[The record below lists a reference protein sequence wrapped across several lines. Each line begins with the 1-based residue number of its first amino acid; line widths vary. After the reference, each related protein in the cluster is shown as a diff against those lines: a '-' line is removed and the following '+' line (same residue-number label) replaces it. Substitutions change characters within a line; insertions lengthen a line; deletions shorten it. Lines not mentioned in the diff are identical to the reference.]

1 MRDEAGF
8 RTFVETNGATLL
20 HAARL
25 LTGDHHR
32 GEDLVQA
39 ALTKVYLKWDRID
52 TPLAYARKALVTG
65 HIDSTRRRWWGERP
79 TEVLPD
85 LPGAPGTPG
94 MDGLAASDE
103 RDELRRLLGELN
115 PRERAV
121 VVLRYYCDQSERDTA
136 AALGM
141 PVGTVKSTC
150 ARALARLRVEATA
163 SMGGR
168 S

>member
-1 MRDEAGF
+1 VRDEAAF
-8 RTFVETNGATLL
+8 RAFVETNGATLL

-32 GEDLVQA
+32 AEDLVQQ

-52 TPLAYARKALVTG
+52 TPLAYARRALVTG
-65 HIDSTRRRWWGERP
+65 HIDATRRRWWGERP
-79 TEVLPD
+79 TEALPELAGHDD
-85 LPGAPGTPG
+85 LVE
-94 MDGLAASDE
+94 SDE
-103 RDELRRLLGELN
+103 RDELRRMLHELD

-141 PVGTVKSTC
+141 PLGTVKSTC
-150 ARALARLRVEATA
+150 SRALARLRVEAGIA
-163 SMGGR
+163 SGGD

>member
-8 RTFVETNGATLL
+8 RTFVESNGATLL

-32 GEDLVQA
+32 GEDLVQS
-39 ALTKVYLKWDRID
+39 ALTKVYLKWDRVD
-52 TPLAYARKALVTG
+52 APLAYARKALVTG

-85 LPGAPGTPG
+85 EPGA
-94 MDGLAASDE
+94 DGLAASDE
-103 RDELRRLLGELN
+103 RDELRRLLGGLS

-121 VVLRYYCDQSERDTA
+121 VVLRYYCDQSEQETA

-163 SMGGR
+163 TTGGQT
-168 S
+168 

>member
-8 RTFVETNGATLL
+8 RTFVESNGATLL

-25 LTGDHHR
+25 LTGDHYR
-32 GEDLVQA
+32 GEDLVQST
-39 ALTKVYLKWDRID
+39 LTKVYLKWDRVD
-52 TPLAYARKALVTG
+52 APLAYARKALVTG
-65 HIDSTRRRWWGERP
+65 HIDATRRRWWGERP

-85 LPGAPGTPG
+85 EPGA
-94 MDGLAASDE
+94 DGLAASDE
-103 RDELRRLLGELN
+103 RDELRRLLGGLS

-121 VVLRYYCDQSERDTA
+121 VVLRYYCDQSEQETA

-150 ARALARLRVEATA
+150 SRALARLRVEATA
-163 SMGGR
+163 SMGGQ

>member
-8 RTFVETNGATLL
+8 RTFVEANGATLL

-32 GEDLVQA
+32 GEDLVQG
-39 ALTKVYLKWDRID
+39 ALTKVYLKWDRVD

-79 TEVLPD
+79 TEELPD
-85 LPGAPGTPG
+85 TPGT
-94 MDGLAASDE
+94 DGLVASDE
-103 RDELRRLLGELN
+103 RDELRRLLGSLS

-121 VVLRYYCDQSERDTA
+121 VVLRYYCDQSEQETA

-163 SMGGR
+163 SMGGQQ
-168 S
+168 

>member
-8 RTFVETNGATLL
+8 RTFVEAHGATLL

-25 LTGDHHR
+25 LTGDHQR
-32 GEDLVQA
+32 GEDLVQG
-39 ALTKVYLKWDRID
+39 ALTKVYLKWDRVQ

-65 HIDSTRRRWWGERP
+65 HIDSTRRRWRGERP

-85 LPGAPGTPG
+85 SPDA
-94 MDGLAASDE
+94 DGLEASDE
-103 RDELRRLLGELN
+103 RDELRRLLRELK

-121 VVLRYYCDQSERDTA
+121 VVLRYYCDLSEQETA
-136 AALGM
+136 ATLGM

-150 ARALARLRVEATA
+150 ARALARLRVEAAA
-163 SMGGR
+163 SMGGQ

>member
-1 MRDEAGF
+1 MRDEAAF
-8 RTFVETNGATLL
+8 RSFVETNGATLL

-32 GEDLVQA
+32 GEDLVQNT
-39 ALTKVYLKWDRID
+39 LTKVYLKWDRID
-52 TPLAYARKALVTG
+52 EPLAYARKALVTA

-79 TEVLPD
+79 TEHLPERPD
-85 LPGAPGTPG
+85 ADTVHT
-94 MDGLAASDE
+94 SDE
-103 RDELRRLLGELN
+103 RDELRRLLRELS

-121 VVLRYYCDQSERDTA
+121 VVLRYYCDQSEAETA

-141 PVGTVKSTC
+141 PVGTVKSTS
-150 ARALARLRVEATA
+150 ARALARLRVSAA
-163 SMGGR
+163 SAAGGGP

>member
-8 RTFVETNGATLL
+8 RAFVEANGTTLL

-32 GEDLVQA
+32 GEDLVQG

-52 TPLAYARKALVTG
+52 APLAYARKALVTG

-85 LPGAPGTPG
+85 TPGA
-94 MDGLAASDE
+94 DGLAPSDE
-103 RDELRRLLGELN
+103 RDELRRLLNELN

-121 VVLRYYCDQSERDTA
+121 VVLRYYCDQSEQDTA

-150 ARALARLRVEATA
+150 ARALARLRVQAAA
-163 SMGGR
+163 SMG
-168 S
+168 SQS

>member
-32 GEDLVQA
+32 GEDLLQG

-52 TPLAYARKALVTG
+52 APLAYARKALVTG
-65 HIDSTRRRWWGERP
+65 HIDTTRRRWWGERP
-79 TEVLPD
+79 TEVLPETAD
-85 LPGAPGTPG
+85 A
-94 MDGLAASDE
+94 DGLVASDE
-103 RDELRRLLGELN
+103 RDELRRLLNGLN
-115 PRERAV
+115 ARERAV
-121 VVLRYYCDQSERDTA
+121 VVLRYYCDQSEQETA
-136 AALGM
+136 ATLGM

-150 ARALARLRVEATA
+150 ARALARLRVEVTA
-163 SMGGR
+163 SMGGQ

>member
-8 RTFVETNGATLL
+8 RTFVEANGATLL

-32 GEDLVQA
+32 GEDLVQG
-39 ALTKVYLKWDRID
+39 ALTKVYLKWDRVD
-52 TPLAYARKALVTG
+52 APLAYARKALVTG

-85 LPGAPGTPG
+85 SPGA
-94 MDGLAASDE
+94 DGSADIAASDE

-121 VVLRYYCDQSERDTA
+121 VVLRYYCDQSEQETA

-150 ARALARLRVEATA
+150 ARALARLRVQAAA
-163 SMGGR
+163 SMGGQ

>member
-8 RTFVETNGATLL
+8 RAFVEANGATLL

-32 GEDLVQA
+32 GEDLVQG
-39 ALTKVYLKWDRID
+39 ALTKVYLRWDRIQ
-52 TPLAYARKALVTG
+52 TPLAYARKAVVTG
-65 HIDSTRRRWWGERP
+65 HIDATRRRWWGERP

-85 LPGAPGTPG
+85 SPGE
-94 MDGLAASDE
+94 DGLTASDD
-103 RDELRRLLGELN
+103 RDELRRLLGELS

-121 VVLRYYCDQSERDTA
+121 VVLRYYCDQSEKETA
-136 AALGM
+136 TTLGM

-150 ARALARLRVEATA
+150 ARALARLRVQATA
-163 SMGGR
+163 SMGGQ

>member
-8 RTFVETNGATLL
+8 RTFVEANGAALL

-32 GEDLVQA
+32 GEDLVQG

-79 TEVLPD
+79 TEVLPEV
-85 LPGAPGTPG
+85 PAA
-94 MDGLAASDE
+94 DGLAGSDE
-103 RDELRRLLGELN
+103 RDELRRLLNELN

-121 VVLRYYCDQSERDTA
+121 VVLRYYCDQSERETA
-136 AALGM
+136 ATLGM

-163 SMGGR
+163 SMGGQ